1 MPRQEDD
8 EVLLPRDGGG
18 KESSGAAKE
27 EKEQDDGATPP
38 RKLVLWRGS
47 RRRLVLLDPM
57 LFAKKT
63 ALVFV
68 ASYLLIPLLAEKGA
82 MPAWVYA
89 SLLVVIHVGVLG
101 VYLYRVR
108 FRSLDFD
115 RYSLGARIL
124 GLALTTLL
132 LFAVSGWQDHSD
144 LAKLS
149 WQMLVLCAVHT
160 ILLVFLMV
168 AVERTDQDR

>member
-1 MPRQEDD
+1 MGRAKDMPRQEDD

-18 KESSGAAKE
+18 KE

-89 SLLVVIHVGVLG
+89 SLLVAIHVGVLG
-101 VYLYRVR
+101 VY
-108 FRSLDFD
+108 
-115 RYSLGARIL
+115 
-124 GLALTTLL
+124 
-132 LFAVSGWQDHSD
+132 
-144 LAKLS
+144 
-149 WQMLVLCAVHT
+149 
-160 ILLVFLMV
+160 
-168 AVERTDQDR
+168 